1 MSREMLGF
9 SIFERCPLIWKM
21 ENPLISTDALE
32 QQLLVVVGTGAAP
45 CPPYE
50 TVFAE
55 TWRGVTEHWAKRR
68 QEGCTMEVAYKCVW
82 WGGEISFKEK
92 TKLLNFGE
100 CTGFECHAA
109 RCPMPYSWL

>member
-50 TVFAE
+50 TECLLRPGEVLQSIGLRGDRRSAP
-55 TWRGVTEHWAKRR
+55 WR
-68 QEGCTMEVAYKCVW
+68 
-82 WGGEISFKEK
+82 
-92 TKLLNFGE
+92 
-100 CTGFECHAA
+100 
-109 RCPMPYSWL
+109 